1 MAHTQDTEATVKT
14 APLTHQV
21 VERDSSG
28 RAFVVAAFD
37 RPEDAELF
45 ASLAP
50 GRRARVDPHWVAL
63 QEMGRVLH
71 RPADVTEHLAG
82 RDA

>member
-1 MAHTQDTEATVKT
+1 MPQTSTVPEQVKS

-21 VERDSSG
+21 VEQTTSG
-28 RAFVVAAFD
+28 MFVVAAFD

>member
-1 MAHTQDTEATVKT
+1 MIRLTDEQVKT

-21 VERDSSG
+21 TERNSLG
-28 RAFVVAAFD
+28 NTFVVAAFD

-71 RPADVTEHLAG
+71 RPADVTEQLAG

>member
-1 MAHTQDTEATVKT
+1 MAHTQDTEAMVKT

-21 VERDSSG
+21 VECDSNG

-37 RPEDAELF
+37 RPEDAEFF
-45 ASLAP
+45 ASLRDY
-50 GRRARVDPHWVAL
+50 RRARVDPHWAGM
-63 QEMGRVLH
+63 QQMARELH
-71 RPADVTEHLAG
+71 RPATVTDELAG